1 MADPEILKEFLMALG
16 FKVDE
21 PSLRKMQATI
31 NKVTGVIETMGAVTS
46 AVAVM
51 IDENVLQMAK
61 SFDTLYYS
69 SQRIGTSV
77 KNIQTLQF
85 AAQMVGVS
93 ATTATSAL
101 ESMARAMRLNPG
113 LSGLLNNLGVQTKG
127 RDPADM
133 QLDLLHRLKGMQ
145 PYIAAQFGQQ
155 FGIDPD
161 TLNLLLKNLD
171 RFDAARKERLK
182 MFQDAGLNPDQL
194 ATQSADFEH
203 NMLRFD
209 TQFEIFQ
216 ALIGQRFLPAVDW
229 LLEGLNKILGL
240 IDKHTGG
247 KQSVAGSIGIAG
259 AGLGGAYLGTLGAK
273 GILHWIGKQLG
284 LRVAT
289 KTPLVV
295 PEAEAEG
302 LGVGAAGEGAGAA
315 AASEVIIP
323 IVLAVLA
330 GLGLGW
336 LINKLT
342 PEGWGESTS
351 MSDAVSGW
359 TRSAGRGV
367 ASAGKWLANQTVDAF
382 TKASEGLRLKA
393 YPDAGKWLANQTVD
407 AFTKASEGLRL
418 KAYPDAGKW
427 AIGFGHQILPGENF
441 SGGITKEKADQLY
454 TQDMGKA
461 AAMVYKLTAGMGLK
475 PNQMGALD
483 DFQFNTGTLGN
494 SRILKLLRA
503 GKFEEAAH
511 AFENSYTTSKGVFS
525 QDLFNR
531 RLGEE
536 AMFRGGANVTLNTAV
551 TVHGTNDGE
560 GTGRAV
566 IRGQK
571 DVAASLVRH
580 AVGVPQ

>member
-1 MADPEILKEFLMALG
+1 
-16 FKVDE
+16 
-21 PSLRKMQATI
+21 
-31 NKVTGVIETMGAVTS
+31 
-46 AVAVM
+46 
-51 IDENVLQMAK
+51 
-61 SFDTLYYS
+61 
-69 SQRIGTSV
+69 
-77 KNIQTLQF
+77 
-85 AAQMVGVS
+85 
-93 ATTATSAL
+93 
-101 ESMARAMRLNPG
+101 
-113 LSGLLNNLGVQTKG
+113 
-127 RDPADM
+127 
-133 QLDLLHRLKGMQ
+133 
-145 PYIAAQFGQQ
+145 
-155 FGIDPD
+155 
-161 TLNLLLKNLD
+161 
-171 RFDAARKERLK
+171 
-182 MFQDAGLNPDQL
+182 
-194 ATQSADFEH
+194 
-203 NMLRFD
+203 
-209 TQFEIFQ
+209 
-216 ALIGQRFLPAVDW
+216 
-229 LLEGLNKILGL
+229 
-240 IDKHTGG
+240 
-247 KQSVAGSIGIAG
+247 
-259 AGLGGAYLGTLGAK
+259 
-273 GILHWIGKQLG
+273 
-284 LRVAT
+284 
-289 KTPLVV
+289 
-295 PEAEAEG
+295 
-302 LGVGAAGEGAGAA
+302 
-315 AASEVIIP
+315 
-323 IVLAVLA
+323 
-330 GLGLGW
+330 
-336 LINKLT
+336 
-342 PEGWGESTS
+342 

-367 ASAGKWLANQTVDAF
+367 AS
-382 TKASEGLRLKA
+382 
-393 YPDAGKWLANQTVD
+393 AGKWLANQTVD